1 MANDKTLCRIRTT
14 PKNPALSRD
23 AQDERNAKRKRR
35 VAGYVGNPYADLV
48 PAAVRVRQ
56 SLLYGVPNNG

>member
-1 MANDKTLCRIRTT
+1 MANDKTLYRIRTT

-23 AQDERNAKRKRR
+23 AQDERNYKRKRR

-48 PAAVRVRQ
+48 PNETRSFQ
-56 SLLYGVPNNG
+56 SRFYGVPNNG